1 MNRPAKRKAPG
12 GDRPSGKGKG
22 GGFKGGGRGRG
33 RGGGRGGGRASAG
46 RSNGAGGGRGA
57 ASLEEDLDSGESD
70 DEDREAEATFGDSAG
85 IGSDDD
91 EVAET
96 ADERRVRMAKEM
108 ISSMDDAAQRA
119 RRARNIDDGD
129 DDGDAVAAELE
140 EDALRAAGRW
150 RAKIASSLRG
160 ADVAADAVRTLRGPK
175 LSPTCVA
182 LASDE
187 SAAYCGSKGGAITR
201 WDLGSGARLKL
212 SHAKKADGSGHTS
225 DVLAI
230 ALSRDGRLLATGG
243 RDKAVLLWDTRTH
256 TVVKQLRGHKG
267 AVTALATRR
276 DAVGSTAAGAAGA
289 GEQLYTASADRMV
302 KVWDV
307 AQRAYVE
314 TLFGHQEGVC
324 ALDALTPDTLVTGS
338 ADRSLRLW
346 KVADETQLVFNGG
359 HTAAVDCCSML
370 SATAFASG
378 SQDGALALWSSQRK
392 RPLATVAA
400 AHGESQWGGPAW
412 LTSLAAPPFS
422 DLLISGSHDGRLR
435 FWHADE
441 GGRSLTPV
449 MSAPLVGFV
458 NGLAVAPSGRFVVA
472 AVGQEHRLGRWFRIP
487 EARNSLA
494 VVPLPEAA
502 HRRRRL
508 LGAGD
513 EAGDDEGDDD
523 DDEEGED
530 DADGDD
536 GARRADASRR
546 LARN

>member
-1 MNRPAKRKAPG
+1 MAAAALPLAAATAP
-12 GDRPSGKGKG
+12 P
-22 GGFKGGGRGRG
+22 
-33 RGGGRGGGRASAG
+33 
-46 RSNGAGGGRGA
+46 RGA

-160 ADVAADAVRTLRGPK
+160 HDVAADAVRTLRGPK

-422 DLLISGSHDGRLR
+422 GSAHFGLTRRAAALLARRRGRPLAHAGDVGAARRLR
-435 FWHADE
+435 Q
-441 GGRSLTPV
+441 RP
-449 MSAPLVGFV
+449 
-458 NGLAVAPSGRFVVA
+458 RRR
-472 AVGQEHRLGRWFRIP
+472 AVGAL
-487 EARNSLA
+487 
-494 VVPLPEAA
+494 
-502 HRRRRL
+502 RRRRRRP
-508 LGAGD
+508 GAPPRPLVPHTGG
-513 EAGDDEGDDD
+513 AQL
-523 DDEEGED
+523 
-530 DADGDD
+530 
-536 GARRADASRR
+536 ARRRAAPRGGAPPPPPPRRRRRGGRRRGRRRRRRGGRGRRRRRRRRAPRGCEPR